1 MPTSEV
7 GLVLVLRALG
17 LDVSWLSALVASALG
32 GGLRWAVTAQVAGL
46 AAVVALLS
54 LGAVARHVAD
64 ATARVAGLLAL
75 STVATAVA
83 ATVAGILVTTS
94 LWAVAGDVADLG
106 ALVALLGRSAVA
118 ASTSG
123 TLGGWVGTVTAD
135 VSGLAAYNMLDKVVV
150 CHQNHLHL

>member
-1 MPTSEV
+1 M
-7 GLVLVLRALG
+7 
-17 LDVSWLSALVASALG
+17 SWLSALVASALG
-32 GGLRWAVTAQVAGL
+32 GGLRWAVAAQVAGL

-64 ATARVAGLLAL
+64 TTAGVAGLLAL
-75 STVATAVA
+75 STVTTAVTGST
-83 ATVAGILVTTS
+83 TVAGILVTTSSS

-106 ALVALLGRSAVA
+106 ALVALLGRSTVA

-135 VSGLAAYNMLDKVVV
+135 VSGLAAYSMLDEVVV
-150 CHQNHLHL
+150 CRQNHLHL

>member
-1 MPTSEV
+1 
-7 GLVLVLRALG
+7 
-17 LDVSWLSALVASALG
+17 
-32 GGLRWAVTAQVAGL
+32 
-46 AAVVALLS
+46 
-54 LGAVARHVAD
+54 VAD